1 MKASREIQSVSAAL
15 CWFLVAVA
23 LRFGARTYPG
33 VYIPEHPTLN
43 YILNTGF
50 LFTTIGY
57 GAVAFGCAA
66 QIGAL
71 LMALKTGTTQRL
83 KIMALSLFAIAVL
96 IAVYG
101 LFWAMLLGRS
111 S

>member
-1 MKASREIQSVSAAL
+1 MKVTRAIQSVSAAL

-23 LRFGARTYPG
+23 LRFGARAYPG

-43 YILNTGF
+43 YMLNTGF

-57 GAVAFGCAA
+57 GAVALGLAA
-66 QIGAL
+66 HIGAL
-71 LMALKTGTTQRL
+71 LMTLNAGTIQRL
-83 KIMALSLFAIAVL
+83 KIMVSSSFIIAVL

-101 LFWAMLLGRS
+101 FYWAVWLGRS
-111 S
+111 

>member
-1 MKASREIQSVSAAL
+1 MKVSRAIQSGSAAL

-33 VYIPEHPTLN
+33 VYIPAHPTLN
-43 YILNTGF
+43 YVLNTGF

-57 GAVAFGCAA
+57 GAVALGLAA
-66 QIGAL
+66 HLGAL
-71 LMALKTGTTQRL
+71 LITLKAEAIQRL
-83 KIMALSLFAIAVL
+83 KIMALSLFAISLL
-96 IAVYG
+96 IAAYG
-101 LFWAMLLGRS
+101 FFWAVLLGRS